1 MTMNFFDGR
10 GRWSRYPTRNT
21 VNDYLRLDAQAV
33 GRKADG
39 AYIWR
44 WSWSNWLSGE
54 HHAEIAVV
62 IESPLAVVLH
72 YRQRGEQH
80 EQQVRIRRTP
90 THNGGSRLDW
100 HCPRCGRPARYLYGA
115 PFACR
120 TCHNL
125 AYPSQQASHQQAG
138 SYAVKRRQA
147 VIRRKLKM
155 SPDAESLPEQRPPG
169 VRWRT
174 WLRLSD
180 EFRELRHVETEYML
194 RLIYSGNGPALWE
207 QIGLNR
213 AEVMPHLRPA
223 TDMAGYRMRKRLH
236 IYEPEDW
243 LVKLLRSRRRGRVEV
258 SGLTINQLAKQ
269 AGVPLDFARES
280 EAVGLLRPDRDRGR
294 RWPKYRPKLA
304 SWLVKLAKL
313 RADGLTWP
321 EIAAWSKRRW
331 QTGEICF
338 PGKTSTGEIPQ

>member
-21 VNDYLRLDAQAV
+21 VNDSLRLDAQAI
-33 GRKADG
+33 GRKGLARYRRF
-39 AYIWR
+39 AWR
-44 WSWSNWLSGE
+44 WSWSNVLSGE
-54 HHAEIAVV
+54 HHAEITVV
-62 IESPLAVVLH
+62 IESPQTVLLD
-72 YRQRGEQH
+72 YQTGGTPM
-80 EQQVRIRRTP
+80 QQTVTLRRTP

-100 HCPRCGRPARYLYGA
+100 YCPRCGRPARYLYGA

-125 AYPSQQASHQQAG
+125 AYPSQQASHEQAG

-147 VIRRKLKM
+147 VIRRKLMM
-155 SPDAESLPEQRPPG
+155 SPDAESLPDQRPPG

-174 WLRLSD
+174 WLRLSE
-180 EFRELRHVETEYML
+180 EFRELRHVEAEYML
-194 RLIYSGNGPALWE
+194 RLIYGGNGPALWE

-223 TDMAGYRMRKRLH
+223 TDMAGYRRRKRAGA
-236 IYEPEDW
+236 YEPDEW
-243 LVKLLRSRRRGRVEV
+243 LVSVLRQYKRRKQAAPP
-258 SGLTINQLAKQ
+258 LTIHQLAKQ
-269 AGVPLDFARES
+269 AGVPLAFAKEA
-280 EAVGLLRPDRDRGR
+280 EAVGLLRPDTDRGR
-294 RWPKYRPKLA
+294 RWPKYRPSLA
-304 SWLVKLAKL
+304 RWLVKLAQM

-331 QTGEICF
+331 QTGHEHERCE
-338 PGKTSTGEIPQ
+338 PDCGN